1 MSGRGR
7 RVDERIAHTVTFL
20 LRCPGSTVP
29 EAMRACKFS
38 LEESLHPAKQ
48 MAVRRSFAK
57 ASAGKAV
64 APPDVIDALTV
75 GTMTVSPLTNQTSV
89 VRGHPSTPST
99 MPRTPTTTRP
109 KPKPKLIRKSAGG
122 MQKFRIN
129 KLATSDHAKR
139 VLKRATRLYAQEKD
153 KPGGLSLRQIEKKL
167 RKNMMASGRTPQQF
181 SAMSTQILQ
190 ACPR

>member
-1 MSGRGR
+1 
-7 RVDERIAHTVTFL
+7 
-20 LRCPGSTVP
+20 
-29 EAMRACKFS
+29 
-38 LEESLHPAKQ
+38 
-48 MAVRRSFAK
+48 
-57 ASAGKAV
+57 
-64 APPDVIDALTV
+64 
-75 GTMTVSPLTNQTSV
+75 
-89 VRGHPSTPST
+89 